1 MLAELLPKP
10 VYRHYRRHLG
20 VSLQIGVGASEQE
33 NHEIIAA
40 GFAAERFKLLSES
53 GVYDAVA
60 LEKIMPVGTLNAR
73 LARRQRLNLDE
84 SDRLFRLAHVTAMAE
99 ALFGDVKKA
108 QRWLSKPK
116 QRFAREQPLAL
127 LSTTQGTRMVE
138 KLLIQV
144 CRGDG
149 LITGALIFGG
159 KSMSHATSILQKPTL
174 QGGNSSWPL

>member
-53 GVYDAVA
+53 GVHDAVA

-99 ALFGDVKKA
+99 ALFGDVKKPSA
-108 QRWLSKPK
+108 
-116 QRFAREQPLAL
+116 
-127 LSTTQGTRMVE
+127 G
-138 KLLIQV
+138 
-144 CRGDG
+144 
-149 LITGALIFGG
+149 
-159 KSMSHATSILQKPTL
+159 
-174 QGGNSSWPL
+174 